1 MTRERGVAPEE
12 GEELDES
19 ETITDEDRV
28 TLVDEDGN
36 EHEYILLA
44 TIEVDG
50 RDYAVLGPEEQVTD
64 KDREE
69 VELSFFRIVQDE
81 AGEEQFEPVD
91 DHDEFESVRA
101 VCAELLGLTDDEE
114 EASSGGGNIP
124 EA

>member
-1 MTRERGVAPEE
+1 MARERGEAPEP
-12 GEELDES
+12 GDELDES
-19 ETITDEDRV
+19 ATITDEDRV
-28 TLVDEDGN
+28 TLVDDDGN
-36 EHEYILLA
+36 EHEFILLA

-50 RDYAVLGPEEQVTD
+50 RDYAVLGPEDQVTD

-91 DHDEFESVRA
+91 DHEEFESVRA
-101 VCAELLGLTDDEE
+101 VCAELLGLNDEE
-114 EASSGGGNIP
+114 GGASDPNLP